1 MKGLK
6 RVISLIILCVI
17 MAGNLF
23 SQGSPSKKYIPMATS
38 DLT

>member
-6 RVISLIILCVI
+6 RVISLTIVCVI
-17 MAGNLF
+17 ITGNLF
-23 SQGSPSKKYIPMATS
+23 SQGTPSKKYIPMATS